1 MYYLVY
7 HINKMIL
14 YWREKSTLFM
24 NENKRIDNPR
34 IKIGKCVG
42 VRAQQKKCVETI
54 QNQEMG
60 VSFNTQNSV
69 LSNWSLPTEKI
80 FQAHRQIC
88 LWQIFQLSIFVLARE
103 KCHYQSHWIRNFML
117 KFSFCILV
125 FFSFQENLNLL
136 FWKRYQFS
144 AAIIRKNFRQTTSN
158 WEWWRLLGDITSR
171 ATSGEGK

>member
-1 MYYLVY
+1 
-7 HINKMIL
+7 
-14 YWREKSTLFM
+14 M

-42 VRAQQKKCVETI
+42 VRAQSKKCVETI

-60 VSFNTQNSV
+60 VSFNTQNSL

-103 KCHYQSHWIRNFML
+103 KCHYQSHWIRNFRF
-117 KFSFCILV
+117 KFSFRILV

-136 FWKRYQFS
+136 FWKRYGFS
-144 AAIIRKNFRQTTSN
+144 AAIIRKKFPTNDFELRMVKAFGRYYITGD
-158 WEWWRLLGDITSR
+158 EWGRKISEILVVR
-171 ATSGEGK
+171 KNNRVVKPKC